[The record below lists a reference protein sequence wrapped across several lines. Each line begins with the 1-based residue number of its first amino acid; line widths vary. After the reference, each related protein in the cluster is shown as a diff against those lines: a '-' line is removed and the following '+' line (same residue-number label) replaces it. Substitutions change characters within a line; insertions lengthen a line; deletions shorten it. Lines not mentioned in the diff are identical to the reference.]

1 MANFVQNL
9 SYYIFLTKVTM
20 PRVKKTPVAKV
31 VPDQPVSIDATQPVD
46 SVPAVEPAAE
56 FAVGMLPP
64 VEEEKLEKPKSTRAR
79 KPKPCER
86 CDERR
91 RREREYAR
99 ASRQRV
105 KGSKAGSEADSA
117 KDSLVVV
124 ETEAPTDPATQTAP
138 MAGE

>member
-1 MANFVQNL
+1 VVDSVQNL
-9 SYYIFLTKVTM
+9 SLLFLLTKVTM

-46 SVPAVEPAAE
+46 SAPAAE
-56 FAVGMLPP
+56 FAVGTLPP

-79 KPKPCER
+79 KPKPCDR

-124 ETEAPTDPATQTAP
+124 EAPTDPIPQAAP
-138 MAGE
+138 VAGE

>member
-1 MANFVQNL
+1 
-9 SYYIFLTKVTM
+9 M
-20 PRVKKTPVAKV
+20 PRVKKTPFAKV
-31 VPDQPVSIDATQPVD
+31 AQDQPVSIDSTQPVD
-46 SVPAVEPAAE
+46 PAPAAE
-56 FAVGMLPP
+56 FAVGTLPP
-64 VEEEKLEKPKSTRAR
+64 VEGEKLEKPKSTRAR
-79 KPKPCER
+79 KPKPCDR

-105 KGSKAGSEADSA
+105 KGVKAGSEADSA

-124 ETEAPTDPATQTAP
+124 ETEAPTDPIPQAAP

>member
-1 MANFVQNL
+1 
-9 SYYIFLTKVTM
+9 M

-31 VPDQPVSIDATQPVD
+31 AQDQPASIDATQPVD
-46 SVPAVEPAAE
+46 PAPAAE
-56 FAVGMLPP
+56 FAVGTLPP
-64 VEEEKLEKPKSTRAR
+64 VEEEKPEKPKSTRAR
-79 KPKPCER
+79 KPKPCDR

-124 ETEAPTDPATQTAP
+124 ETEAPTDPIPQAAP

>member
-1 MANFVQNL
+1 
-9 SYYIFLTKVTM
+9 M
-20 PRVKKTPVAKV
+20 PRIKKTPVAKV

-46 SVPAVEPAAE
+46 SAPAVEPAVE
-56 FAVGMLPP
+56 FAVGTLPP
-64 VEEEKLEKPKSTRAR
+64 VEEEKPEKPKSTRAR

-105 KGSKAGSEADSA
+105 KGKGSGGSEGSGDAV

-124 ETEAPTDPATQTAP
+124 ETAPSDPAAETAP

>member
-1 MANFVQNL
+1 
-9 SYYIFLTKVTM
+9 M

-31 VPDQPVSIDATQPVD
+31 VPDQPVSIDTTQAVD

-64 VEEEKLEKPKSTRAR
+64 AEEEKLEKPKSTRAR

-124 ETEAPTDPATQTAP
+124 ETEAPADPIPQTAP
-138 MAGE
+138 MASE

>member
-1 MANFVQNL
+1 
-9 SYYIFLTKVTM
+9 M

-31 VPDQPVSIDATQPVD
+31 VPDQPASIDATQPVD
-46 SVPAVEPAAE
+46 SAPAAE
-56 FAVGMLPP
+56 FAVGTLPP

-79 KPKPCER
+79 KPKPCDR

-124 ETEAPTDPATQTAP
+124 EEAPTDPIPQAAP
-138 MAGE
+138 VASE